1 MQVSLIVLLRFAD
14 NFDLD
19 VLEGKHADHL
29 SPSTHAAA
37 EEISC
42 EVHYAGHLEARLIKN
57 INFRL
62 VLNNRFT
69 GVYIS

>member
-1 MQVSLIVLLRFAD
+1 MIVLLRFAD
-14 NFDLD
+14 NFDFD

-42 EVHYAGHLEARLIKN
+42 EVHYAGHLEVRSIKN
-57 INFRL
+57 IK
-62 VLNNRFT
+62 
-69 GVYIS
+69 Y